1 MPANPIAAYRAA
13 NSLTQAQ
20 LAAYLGVDPMTISR
34 WERGVHRPPR
44 SVMLALS
51 REPVGTSTE

>member
-1 MPANPIAAYRAA
+1 MPANPIAAYRAQH
-13 NSLTQAQ
+13 SLTQAQ

-44 SVMLALS
+44 AVLIALNIHQ
-51 REPVGTSTE
+51 EKIDA